1 MVQVAISKAAD
12 YDEAEKAVREAVKLL
27 GGTKKFV
34 HAGDVVV
41 VKPNSTIYTPPEMP
55 ITTHPAVV
63 AAVAKL
69 AKEADAKKVIVG
81 DNPAFNFPARMCFE
95 YNGIEAA
102 AREAGAEV
110 SYFDEE
116 PYVPVKVPGGV
127 IYEVVK
133 LPKPVADADVVIS
146 VAKMKTHSC
155 TVATLCIKNLHGLNT
170 WEDKKGIH
178 KADLGQ
184 KFVDIVKA
192 IKGKLRLSVV
202 DGICAMEGQGPS
214 GGFPVDMGLVL
225 AGDNIVAVDAVAS
238 ACMGIDPME
247 VPTTQIATYQGL
259 GPAALH
265 EITVKGENIK
275 EVMRPFKRAILQF
288 ASKDPNVTLYLGGAC
303 LGGCIHTMEP
313 QYDFI
318 PRDSNK
324 KYAIIVGMNPIIPHK
339 NLNVDEVWVVG
350 DCAISCVEKM
360 DLEPR
365 PTRVFEGCP
374 PLLDEFFDDFCGLI
388 PEIFPEGHPRVSG
401 RGIWVPR
408 EEFLAGG
415 KRQGKNRQQ
424 SPFNRKGA

>member
-1 MVQVAISKAAD
+1 MAQVAITKAAD
-12 YDEAEKAVREAVKLL
+12 YDEAEKAVRKAVNLL
-27 GGTKKFV
+27 EGMKKFV
-34 HAGDVVV
+34 HADDVVL

-55 ITTHPAVV
+55 ITTHPSVV
-63 AAVAKL
+63 AAVVKL
-69 AKEADAKKVIVG
+69 AKEAGAKKVIVG
-81 DNPAFNFPARMCFE
+81 DNPAFNFPGRICFE
-95 YNGIEAA
+95 YNGIETA

-127 IYEVVK
+127 IYEVVE
-133 LPKPVADADVVIS
+133 LPKPVIDADVVIS

-170 WEDKKGIH
+170 WKDKKGIH

-202 DGICAMEGQGPS
+202 DGICAMEGLGPS
-214 GGFPVDMGLVL
+214 GGFPVDLGLIL

-265 EITVKGENIK
+265 EITVKGENVK
-275 EVMRPFKRAILQF
+275 EIMRPFKRAILQF
-288 ASKDPNVTLYLGGAC
+288 ASRDPNVTLYLGGAC
-303 LGGCIHTMEP
+303 LGGCIHMTEP

-318 PRDSNK
+318 PRDPNK
-324 KYAIIVGMNPIIPHK
+324 KYAIIVGMNPIIPRK

-360 DLEPR
+360 DFEPR
-365 PTRVFEGCP
+365 PTRLFPGCP
-374 PLLDEFFDDFCGLI
+374 PLLDELFDDFCKLI
-388 PEIFPEGHPRVSG
+388 PEIFPEGHPRVSEK
-401 RGIWVPR
+401 GIWVPR
-408 EEFLAGG
+408 KEFLAG
-415 KRQGKNRQQ
+415 RKNCSQNPSIGRD
-424 SPFNRKGA
+424 